1 VDDTNSPPKVSI
13 VVPCYNARGKIEK
26 CLASLRQIDAAES
39 TFDVIFVDDCSSD
52 GTFEYLQEEAAGQPH
67 WRVHRLESNSGSPS
81 RPRNVGTRLS
91 EADFIFF
98 LDCDDEIY
106 PDTIRIHHQHAISH
120 NADIVRGY
128 LIVDDGSREI
138 ARNTLV
144 DWKVSL
150 PETDRIALI
159 IAKQSTTTPS
169 LIRRSLLI
177 DNGIMW
183 PEDIRIGEDTLFL
196 IDVLSHAAKVEYI
209 DHPTFIYHK
218 SASWTPSST
227 QSYGARELK
236 NHLKVWE
243 EAESRLATRSIS
255 YCKIRLQ
262 VGLQTVLKSL
272 MWFNTGDIPDETY
285 QELTAFIRKHWDTIR
300 NYKYGSRYR
309 EIVMTIHKGDVE
321 AIRSILKPRLVIS
334 GYDLK
339 FAKQVEPMLTQRF
352 DIRFDEWTGHAAHD
366 EKQSL
371 AMLDWAEIVWCEWLL
386 ENAVWWSERKRP
398 NQVLVTRMH
407 AFELGR
413 DFGSRVKI
421 EAMDC
426 IFCVSVYYFEKLIN
440 TFGFDRSKVRLI
452 PNPVDTGAFKPE
464 FSNERLKNL
473 AIIGVLPSQ
482 KGLLRAIEILT
493 QLHKKDPDFTLH
505 VFGKQASEVPWVA
518 KDPMEKEYFEKC
530 NKLIEENSLSD
541 AVIYHGHVEIPKALA
556 SEQIGFVLSLSEH
569 ESFHLAPAEGFAGGA
584 QGVFL
589 DWEGVEYIYPETF
602 IKKSV
607 PEISDYIL
615 AQQAPDIFKANA
627 RLGREF
633 VETNYSGEKFLNFVM
648 SAAREFC

>member
-1 VDDTNSPPKVSI
+1 VGDTISPPKVSI
-13 VVPCYNARGKIEK
+13 IVPCYNARGKIEK
-26 CLASLRQIDAAES
+26 CLASLRQIDAAEG

-52 GTFEYLQEEAAGQPH
+52 GTFEYLQEGAAGQPH
-67 WRVHRLESNSGSPS
+67 WQVHRLDSNSGSPS
-81 RPRNVGTRLS
+81 RPRNVGARLS

-106 PDTIRIHHQHAISH
+106 PDTIRTHLQHAVTH

-138 ARNTLV
+138 ARNMLA
-144 DWKVSL
+144 DWKEGL
-150 PETDRIALI
+150 PEADRIALI
-159 IAKQSTTTPS
+159 IAEQSTTTPS

-177 DNGIMW
+177 DNDIMW

-255 YCKIRLQ
+255 FCKIRLQ

-272 MWFNTGDIPDETY
+272 IWFNTGDIPDETY
-285 QELTAFIRKHWDTIR
+285 QELTAFLRKYWDTVR
-300 NYKYGSRYR
+300 NYAYGARYR
-309 EIVMTIHKGDVE
+309 QIVETIHKGDVE
-321 AIRSILKPRLVIS
+321 AIRNILKPRLVIS

-339 FAKQVEPMLTQRF
+339 FARQVESVLTQRF
-352 DIRFDEWTGHAAHD
+352 DIRFDEWTGHATHD

-371 AMLDWAEIVWCEWLL
+371 AMLDWAEIIWCEWLL

-413 DFGSRVKI
+413 DAGSRVKA

-426 IFCVSVYYFEKLIN
+426 IFCVSVYYFEKLID
-440 TFGFDRSKVRLI
+440 TFGFERRKVRLI
-452 PNPVDTGAFKPE
+452 PNPVDAAVFKPE

-493 QLHKKDPDFTLH
+493 QLHKNDPDFRLH

-518 KDPMEKEYFEKC
+518 KDPIEREYFEKC
-530 NKLIEENSLSD
+530 NELIKENGLSD

-589 DWEGVEYIYPETF
+589 DWEGVEYIYPEKF

-607 PEISDYIL
+607 AEISDYIL
-615 AQQAPDIFKANA
+615 AQQAPDTFKANA

-633 VETNYSGEKFLNFVM
+633 IETNYSGEKFLDFVM

>member
-1 VDDTNSPPKVSI
+1 VSI
-13 VVPCYNARGKIEK
+13 IVPCYNARGKIEK
-26 CLASLRQIDAAES
+26 CLASLRQVDAAEG

-67 WRVHRLESNSGSPS
+67 WRAHRLASNSGSPS

-98 LDCDDEIY
+98 LDCDDVIY
-106 PDTIRIHHQHAISH
+106 PDTIRTHLQHAVSH
-120 NADIVRGY
+120 KADIVRGY

-138 ARNTLV
+138 ARNTLA
-144 DWKVSL
+144 DWKASL

-177 DNGIMW
+177 DNDIMW

-227 QSYGARELK
+227 QRYGARELK
-236 NHLKVWE
+236 NHLQVWE

-255 YCKIRLQ
+255 FCKIRLQ

-285 QELTAFIRKHWDTIR
+285 QELTAFLRKHWDTIR
-300 NYKYGSRYR
+300 NYTYGARYR
-309 EIVMTIHKGDVE
+309 EIVETIHKGDVE

-339 FAKQVEPMLTQRF
+339 FARQVEPMLAQRF

-371 AMLDWAEIVWCEWLL
+371 AMRDWAEIVWCEWLL
-386 ENAVWWSERKRP
+386 ENAVWWSTHKRA

-407 AFELGR
+407 RFELGR
-413 DFGSRVKI
+413 DFGHRAKI
-421 EAMDC
+421 DAINC
-426 IFCVSVYYFEKLIN
+426 IFCVSVYYFEKLIE
-440 TFGFDRSKVRLI
+440 TFGFDRQKVRLL
-452 PNPVDTGAFKPE
+452 PNPVDTSAFNPKFDE
-464 FSNERLKNL
+464 ARLKNL
-473 AIIGVLPSQ
+473 AIIGTLPSR
-482 KGLLRAIEILT
+482 KGLLRALEILARLRET
-493 QLHKKDPDFTLH
+493 DPDFRLH
-505 VFGKQASEVPWVA
+505 VFGKQAAEVSWVA
-518 KDPMEKEYFEKC
+518 KDPVEGKYFEACTKYIADHG
-530 NKLIEENSLSD
+530 LQD
-541 AVIYHGHVEIPKALA
+541 AVIHHGHADIAKALY
-556 SEQIGFVLSLSEH
+556 EHKIGFVLSVSDREAP

-589 DWEGVEYIYPETF
+589 DWEGVEYIYPEKF

-607 PEISDYIL
+607 AEISDYIL
-615 AQQAPDIFKANA
+615 AQQAPDTFKANA

-633 VETNYSGEKFLNFVM
+633 IETNYSGEKFLDFVM